1 MADVKDEINKNNED
15 IKNNTYGKKMVDKAH
30 GYKTGA
36 VIGGAAG
43 FFAGWVFRGNILVYT
58 VIGVVAGG
66 YVGYKI
72 SENNE
77 PKTNFKNYGVKE
89 DK

>member
-15 IKNNTYGKKMVDKAH
+15 IKNNTYGKKIVDKAH

-36 VIGGAAG
+36 VIGAAAG
-43 FFAGWVFRGNILVYT
+43 FFVGWTFRGKLLVYT
-58 VIGVVAGG
+58 VIGAVAGG
-66 YVGYKI
+66 YVGYTI
-72 SENNE
+72 AEGSQ
-77 PKTNFKNYGVKE
+77 PKTKFKNYGVKE